1 MIEVTNLTFSYGR
14 STEPIL
20 KDLNLRI
27 MVGEFVGLLGPNGS
41 GKSTLLKLM
50 SGILPPRSGKIVFH
64 GKEISTM
71 GRKEMA
77 RKVAVV
83 PQESPIIFPF
93 RVVEVVLM
101 GRYPHL
107 KGLTLEGK
115 QDLVMVREAME
126 LTDIRHLADRRITE
140 LSGGEKQ
147 RVIIARALVQQPELL
162 LLDEP
167 TTFLDIRHQMAIYDL
182 LRGLNR
188 REGLTMVGVMHDLNW
203 AARYC
208 RRLLLLKEGRVWCDG
223 TPERVLRPEN
233 IWEVF
238 QAEVDVRWDPGAE
251 VPVIFPKVPGS
262 VGARGR

>member
-1 MIEVTNLTFSYGR
+1 MIEVTNLIFSYGR
-14 STEPIL
+14 GTEPIL
-20 KDLNLRI
+20 KELNLRI
-27 MVGEFVGLLGPNGS
+27 MVGELVGLLGPNGS

-50 SGILPPRSGKIVFH
+50 SGILPPRSGKVSFH
-64 GKEISTM
+64 GKEISTI

-83 PQESPIIFPF
+83 PQESPIVFPF
-93 RVVEVVLM
+93 RVIEVVLM

-115 QDLVMVREAME
+115 QDLEMVREAME

-182 LRGLNR
+182 LRGLNQ
-188 REGLTMVGVMHDLNW
+188 REGLTIVGVMHDLNW

-208 RRLLLLKEGRVWCDG
+208 RRLLLLKDGRVWCDG
-223 TPERVLRPEN
+223 PPEKVLHPEN

-251 VPVIFPKVPGS
+251 APVVFPKVPGS